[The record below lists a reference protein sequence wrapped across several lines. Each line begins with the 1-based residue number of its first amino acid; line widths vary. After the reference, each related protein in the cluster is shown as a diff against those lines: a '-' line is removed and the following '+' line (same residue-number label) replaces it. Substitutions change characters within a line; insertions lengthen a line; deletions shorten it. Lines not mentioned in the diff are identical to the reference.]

1 MKEVNHRS
9 VYTINFL
16 LNKIK
21 KHGKLSNAYFEE
33 THTDDCN
40 YLKRISSSP
49 TLGQLLTQ
57 GGKDGIRQEKKQ
69 RGF

>member
-1 MKEVNHRS
+1 MPLVLYNNYYITVIIMWQER
-9 VYTINFL
+9 L
-16 LNKIK
+16 LDQWGK
-21 KHGKLSNAYFEE
+21 KLG
-33 THTDDCN
+33 N